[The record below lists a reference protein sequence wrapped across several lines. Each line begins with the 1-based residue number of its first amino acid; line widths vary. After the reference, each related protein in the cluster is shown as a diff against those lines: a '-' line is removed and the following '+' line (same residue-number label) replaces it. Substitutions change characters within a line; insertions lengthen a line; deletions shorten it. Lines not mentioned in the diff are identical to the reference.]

1 MAVIIATVGA
11 ANANSYVTLDEAE
24 AYWQTRIFPDM
35 WDDSE
40 DQEAACIMATRVL
53 DSMAVPHRKLIKMG
67 DAWYYMTDP
76 QWTGAVATST
86 QALAWPRTGMVDRLG
101 RAILD
106 TVLPQELKD
115 AVSELAG
122 QLSKADRTLDND
134 VITQGIKSIKAGS
147 VALEFNE
154 YIGTYVIPD
163 MVWNLMPDSW
173 FTDELVTPALHG
185 FEFEVL

>member
-1 MAVIIATVGA
+1 MATIDATVGG

-40 DQEAACIMATRVL
+40 DQEAALIMATRVM
-53 DSMAVPHRKLIKMG
+53 DAMAVPHRKLVKMG
-67 DAWYYMTDP
+67 DEWYYMTDP

-86 QALAWPRTGMVDRLG
+86 QALAWPRTGMVDALG
-101 RAILD
+101 RVILD
-106 TVLPQELKD
+106 TVLPQALKN
-115 AVSELAG
+115 AIAELAG

-147 VALEFNE
+147 VALEFNA

-163 MVWNLMPDSW
+163 AVWNLMPDSW
-173 FTDELVTPALHG
+173 FTDEIVTPALRG
-185 FEFEVL
+185 FAFEVL